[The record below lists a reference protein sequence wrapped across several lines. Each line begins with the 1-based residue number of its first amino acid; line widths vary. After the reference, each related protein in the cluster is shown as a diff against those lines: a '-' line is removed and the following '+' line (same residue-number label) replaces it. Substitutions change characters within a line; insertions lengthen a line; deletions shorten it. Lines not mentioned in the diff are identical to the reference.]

1 METKTSVLRHVDELV
16 AYAASQGKDV
26 GKLETLVNPLRSAIT
41 GYYSVDIVKSVSKAI
56 EAIIHGSIRTGI
68 VYEDGS
74 SAGSGGSV
82 PPVGWDDVRAL
93 FTAVDKS
100 LIETTKEVFNAS
112 INEVT
117 PPAVEGESADP
128 PEPYYESS
136 LVNAWIGT
144 YTGAS
149 SGIIASL
156 GEITRYGNSIGL
168 GDVLQ
173 TLLEPKEI
181 KEVPNLV
188 DISKDIYLAKGY
200 KELIQTRE
208 LDIYIPTSVGGVN
221 NG

>member
-1 METKTSVLRHVDELV
+1 METKTSVLKHVDELV
-16 AYAASQGKDV
+16 AYATSQGKDV
-26 GKLETLVNPLRSAIT
+26 GKLQTLIDPLRSAIT
-41 GYYSVDIVKSVSKAI
+41 GYYSVDIGKSVSKAI

-82 PPVGWDDVRAL
+82 PPAGWDDVRAL

-100 LIETTKEVFNAS
+100 LMETTKEVFNAS

-117 PPAVEGESADP
+117 PPMVEGESDP
-128 PEPYYESS
+128 PEPYYESN
-136 LVNAWIGT
+136 LVNAWINT
-144 YTGAS
+144 YSGSS

-156 GEITRYGNSIGL
+156 MEITKYSNSIGL
-168 GDVLQ
+168 DDVLQ

-181 KEVPNLV
+181 KAVPNLV
-188 DISKDIYLAKGY
+188 DIAKNIYLDKGY
-200 KELIQTRE
+200 KELIQRRG
-208 LDIYIPTSVGGVN
+208 LSIYVPKSVGGVN

>member
-1 METKTSVLRHVDELV
+1 MENKVSVLRHVDELV
-16 AYAASQGKDV
+16 AYATSQGKDA
-26 GKLETLVNPLRSAIT
+26 GKLQTLVDPLRSAIT
-41 GYYSVDIVKSVSKAI
+41 GYYSVDIVNPVSKAI
-56 EAIIHGSIRTGI
+56 EAITHGSIRTGI

-82 PPVGWDDVRAL
+82 PPAGWDDVRAL
-93 FTAVDKS
+93 FIAVDKS
-100 LIETTKEVFNAS
+100 LMDTSKEVFNTS

-136 LVNAWIGT
+136 LVNNWIGT

-156 GEITRYGNSIGL
+156 VEIARYGNSIGL
-168 GDVLQ
+168 GNVLQ
-173 TLLEPKEI
+173 TLFEPKEI

-188 DISKDIYLAKGY
+188 DIAKDIYLDKGY

-208 LDIYIPTSVGGVN
+208 LDIYVPKSVGGDQ
-221 NG
+221 

>member
-16 AYAASQGKDV
+16 AYAASKGKDA
-26 GKLETLVNPLRSAIT
+26 GKLQTLIDPLRSAIT
-41 GYYSVDIVKSVSKAI
+41 GYYSVDIGKSVSKAI

-74 SAGSGGSV
+74 SAGSGGSA
-82 PPVGWDDVRAL
+82 PPGWDDVRAL

-100 LIETTKEVFNAS
+100 LMETTKEVFNAS

-117 PPAVEGESADP
+117 PPMVEAESDP
-128 PEPYYESS
+128 PEPYYESN
-136 LVNAWIGT
+136 LVNAWINT
-144 YTGAS
+144 YSGS
-149 SGIIASL
+149 SSSIIASL
-156 GEITRYGNSIGL
+156 VEITKYGNSIGL
-168 GDVLQ
+168 DDVLQ

-188 DISKDIYLAKGY
+188 DIAKDIYLVKGY
-200 KELIQTRE
+200 KELIQLRE